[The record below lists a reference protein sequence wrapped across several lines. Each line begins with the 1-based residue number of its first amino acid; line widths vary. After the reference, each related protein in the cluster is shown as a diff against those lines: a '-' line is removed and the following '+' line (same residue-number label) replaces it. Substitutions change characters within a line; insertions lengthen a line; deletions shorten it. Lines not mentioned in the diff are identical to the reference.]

1 MTTNNLDF
9 DKRRYILVGI
19 ICSIIFIYICQLFYL
34 QVMSNH
40 YKDSA
45 DNNAFFNRT
54 IYPARGTIKDRYDRL
69 LVYNQPTYDLVY
81 IPREVQPFDT
91 LDLCNIL
98 DISKEQFLNQIANIK
113 DKRKNPGY
121 SLYTQ
126 QTFMTQLSVKEA
138 ALIQEKEHRFQGFYI
153 QKRTIRQYDYHS
165 AGLILGYVAE
175 VDRDKIAED
184 PYYRQGDYAGKSGI
198 EYAYENHLRGEKGV
212 EILLR
217 DARGRIQ
224 GKYEGGQHDIAPV
237 SGRNLTLSLDVDLQ
251 TYAEQL
257 LTNKVG
263 CIVMI
268 EPATGELLCLATS
281 PSYDPALLVGR
292 EFGKNYLALER
303 NPLKP
308 LLNRALQ
315 GTYPPGSTFK
325 TTQGLVFLEEDIITK
340 DTHYSCAMGYPPLGG
355 RPKCHGHG
363 SPLPLIPA
371 LATSCNSYFCYGLTA
386 MLSNKKYGD
395 VNQAFEVWK
404 NHMVDMGFGYKLG
417 VDLPYEK
424 RGFIPNSEFYSRYL
438 GKNWKASNVISIAIG
453 QGEVLVT
460 PLQGA
465 NLAAT
470 IANRG
475 YFYTPHI
482 VKAIQDTILDEEYT
496 TKRYTGVRKE
506 HYEVTVQGMADAVTG
521 GTCRGINIP
530 GLDVCG
536 KTGTAENPHGRDHS
550 LFMGFAP
557 KNKPEVAM
565 FIIVEN
571 GGFGASMAVPMGRL
585 MMKKHFKQELTEDEI
600 WKEQSIINTSILP
613 SMFYQWQRNRN

>member
-1 MTTNNLDF
+1 MSINNLEF
-9 DKRRYILVGI
+9 DKRRYIIIGI
-19 ICSIIFIYICQLFYL
+19 ICAVVLIYVCQLFYL
-34 QVMSNH
+34 QVISDQ
-40 YKDSA
+40 YKDHA

-54 IYPARGTIKDRYDRL
+54 IYPARGTIKDRHDRL

-91 LDLCNIL
+91 LELCNIL
-98 DISKEQFLNQIANIK
+98 DISKEDFNNQLANIR
-113 DKRKNPGY
+113 DRRKNPGY
-121 SLYTQ
+121 STYTQ
-126 QTFMTQLSVKEA
+126 QTFMTQLSIKEA
-138 ALIQEKEHRFQGFYI
+138 AMIQEKEHRFKGFYI
-153 QKRTIRQYDYHS
+153 QKRTIRQYDYHN

-175 VDRDKIAED
+175 VDKDKIAED
-184 PYYRQGDYAGKSGI
+184 NYYRQGDYAGKSGI
-198 EYAYENHLRGEKGV
+198 ELAYENYLRGKKGV

-224 GKYEGGQHDIAPV
+224 GRYENGEHDVAPV
-237 SGRNLTLSLDVDLQ
+237 SGRNLTLSIDMELQ
-251 TYAEQL
+251 AYAEHL

-268 EPATGELLCLATS
+268 EPSSGEILCLATA

-292 EFGKNYLALER
+292 EFGKNYLSLVR
-303 NPLKP
+303 NPLNP

-325 TTQGLVFLEEDIITK
+325 PTQGLVFLEEDIITK
-340 DTHYSCAMGYPPLGG
+340 DTHYSCALGYPPLGG
-355 RPKCHGHG
+355 RPKCHPHG
-363 SPLPLIPA
+363 SPLSLTPA
-371 LATSCNSYFCYGLTA
+371 IATSCNSYFCYGLTA

-395 VNQAFEVWK
+395 INTAFDVWK
-404 NHMVDMGFGYKLG
+404 DHLVAMGFGYPLG
-417 VDLPYEK
+417 VDLPYER
-424 RGFIPNSEFYSRYL
+424 RGFIPNSDYYSKRL
-438 GKNWKASNVISIAIG
+438 GKNWKAPNVISISIG
-453 QGEVLVT
+453 QGEVLTT

-465 NLAAT
+465 NLAAL

-475 YFYTPHI
+475 YFYTPHV
-482 VKAIQDTILDEEYT
+482 VKEIQDTILDERYT
-496 TKRYTGVRKE
+496 TKRYAGVKPE
-506 HYEVTVQGMADAVTG
+506 HYEAIVEGMSNAVTG
-521 GTCRGINIP
+521 GTARGANIP

-557 KNKPEVAM
+557 KNNPEVAM

-585 MMKKHFKQELTEDEI
+585 MLKKHFKQELTEDEK
-600 WKEQSIINTSILP
+600 WREESIANTQILP